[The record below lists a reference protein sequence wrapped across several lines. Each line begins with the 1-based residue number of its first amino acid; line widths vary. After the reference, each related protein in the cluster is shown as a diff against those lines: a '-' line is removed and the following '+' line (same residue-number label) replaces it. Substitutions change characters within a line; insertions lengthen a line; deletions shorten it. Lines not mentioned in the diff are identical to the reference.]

1 MLMYSANGPVSGIR
15 WPASMLLLLIMGLL
29 TPLTSMAEDREIDSR
44 PSILIV
50 VMDTVRRDAVSAYGG
65 VADTTPNF
73 DRLAEKG
80 VRYTRAFSSAPWTV
94 PSHASL
100 FTGRTADQHRL
111 SMPGVNR
118 LPLEFETLA
127 EQLSEAGYETAA
139 FAENIT
145 VSDAFDLLRGFDVR
159 ESSGLA
165 VVDDYIQVNTLEASE
180 AFQSWI
186 AGRDTSRPFFAF
198 VNVMDAHTPYPVHD
212 ENPWVPESA
221 SKHLVTDRPLKSHTL
236 LCGALP
242 PKDQLGVLR
251 GLYLGGVHDAD
262 RKLGEVVAAAR
273 DSLGG
278 QRLITLVTSDH
289 GELFGEDHLLG
300 HEFSVNHHLL
310 AIPLVVSGLKSLK
323 PTVIK
328 APVGLVDVMPTI
340 LEWVGIDR
348 PADLPGRLLP
358 MDATQAEAA
367 PARTFFSSYTDQFSS
382 VPEKWEGKAYSIDK
396 DLVRQFCVKS
406 NRVFGAMASLIR
418 YPFKYVWYERYA
430 PSLYDLSWDPNERSD
445 QLKYKSDLAESFAA
459 EMKKRVEASRIT
471 EPAPEGSEMSEEA
484 LKRLKEL
491 GYVH

>member
-1 MLMYSANGPVSGIR
+1 MLMYCANGPASGIR
-15 WPASMLLLLIMGLL
+15 WLAPMLLFLIMGLL
-29 TPLTSMAEDREIDSR
+29 TPFAARAENREGDSR

-73 DRLAEKG
+73 DRLAKKG

-100 FTGRTADQHRL
+100 FTGRSADQHRL

-139 FAENIT
+139 FSENIT

-159 ESSGLA
+159 KSSEL
-165 VVDDYIQVNTLEASE
+165 VEVDDQIQATTLKASE

-186 AGRDTSRPFFAF
+186 VGRDTSRPFFAF
-198 VNVMDAHTPYPVHD
+198 VNVMDAHTPYPIHD

-221 SKHLVTDRPLKSHTL
+221 PKHLVADRPLQSHTL

-242 PKDQLGVLR
+242 PKDQLSVFH

-278 QRLITLVTSDH
+278 QRLITLATSDH
-289 GELFGEDHLLG
+289 GELFGEHHLLG

-310 AIPLVVSGLKSLK
+310 AIPLVVNGLEALK
-323 PTVIK
+323 PTVITT
-328 APVGLVDVMPTI
+328 PVGLIDVMPTI
-340 LEWVGIDR
+340 LDWVGIER
-348 PADLPGRLLP
+348 SADLQGHLLP
-358 MDATQAEAA
+358 MDATQADAA
-367 PARTFFSSYTDQFSS
+367 PARTFYSSYTDQFTS
-382 VPEKWEGKAYSIDK
+382 VPDKWEGKARSIDK
-396 DLVRQFCVKS
+396 DLVRQFCLKS

-430 PSLYDLSWDPNERSD
+430 PSLYDLSWDPNEKSD

-459 EMKKRVEASRIT
+459 EMKKRVDASRIT